1 MATECRD
8 DPFGEFGAD
17 TPDHARAEIFLD
29 PLRRRR
35 RRGLQ
40 EIRLELKPMAAVGD
54 PDADGVDVFPGGD
67 RRHVTDDGHEVAL
80 ASRLHLQDGK
90 AVVVVMERHPLDG
103 TDEGFF
109 RR

>member
-8 DPFGEFGAD
+8 DPFRELGAD
-17 TPDHARAEIFLD
+17 AAHHAGAEIFFD
-29 PLRRRR
+29 PLRRGR

-40 EIRLELKPMAAVGD
+40 EIRLELKPVAAVGD

-67 RRHVTDDGHEVAL
+67 RRHMPDYGNQVAL
-80 ASRLHLQDGK
+80 APRLHLQDGK